1 METNV
6 KKYFIFLIICA
17 CMSTW
22 VLAQEPLPVDATTDT
37 DNKTTL
43 SSPTTKFKKLSWK
56 DNFKFSQIPIL
67 HSGRVKP
74 LSTFAREYLLV
85 LYEKSSLPN
94 MSAEQWLAET
104 VFDPKSASDRLI
116 FKIRNPE
123 IADILNIKKNKKNI
137 YSFNELSKA
146 LDKVIDLLNKIKNK
160 REEEKSLSEK
170 QLLNL
175 YIKVLS
181 YFQLKQSLSLI
192 LPLFSLE
199 SSVFSKKLGMIP
211 DKHYNYL
218 EMVKFQQK
226 IVNES
231 KRLKKDHFKNLSKE
245 EQQLVL
251 LSYKID
257 ILSKSETNSL
267 FKIIPP
273 QWDDNKELWY
283 SPWVL
288 ISEGKGS
295 PLSATYLNSWIDV
308 EKAYRTGKDWREATK
323 SAYKNAL
330 EISKGFSKPTLLY
343 MEKIFNDINFFQKSL
358 ILYIL
363 AFLLLSFSFI
373 FFKNV
378 LYKSSFIVLVFGFL
392 LHLIGLIFRVVIMGR
407 PPVSTLYESILFVGM
422 ISVGLTIFLEKYSF
436 SFERGTSGTKGRR
449 QLQKGMGLLM
459 GSIVGTV
466 LHFIGFKYK
475 EAESMSLLVPVL
487 NTNFWLAT
495 HVVCITI
502 GYGCAIVTSLMGHV
516 YVFIQ
521 CLNKWKKSL
530 YYKKIKSNQ
539 SKITKKNDVWENN
552 YVIDL
557 SGLYKN
563 MNFASFVAL
572 FFCLFG
578 TILGGI
584 WADQS
589 WGRFWGW
596 DPKENGALA
605 IVIWLLVLIHGRL
618 AGILKKD
625 GYALGMIFT
634 NIVVALSWFG
644 VNLLSIGLHSYGF
657 ISGVFWGLI
666 IFCGSELLFA
676 SSSCVYLR
684 KQVEKGDV

>member
-1 METNV
+1 M
-6 KKYFIFLIICA
+6 KKYFAFLIICT
-17 CMSTW
+17 CISNE
-22 VLAQEPLPVDATTDT
+22 VLAQEPVSIGTTTDT
-37 DNKTTL
+37 NNKTTL
-43 SSPTTKFKKLSWK
+43 SSPASSLKKFSWK

-85 LYEKSSLPN
+85 LYEKSSLPD
-94 MSAEQWLAET
+94 MSAEQWLAEIL
-104 VFDPKSASDRLI
+104 FDPKTSSNRLV

-123 IADILNIKKNKKNI
+123 IIDILSIKENKKSV

-146 LDKVIDLLNKIKNK
+146 LDKIIDLLNKIKNK
-160 REEEKSLSEK
+160 PEEEKSLSEK
-170 QLLNL
+170 QILNL

-192 LPLFSLE
+192 LPLFSIK
-199 SSVFSKKLGMIP
+199 SSVFSKKLGMVP
-211 DKHYNYL
+211 NKHYSYL
-218 EMVKFQQK
+218 EMIKFQQK
-226 IVNES
+226 IIRES
-231 KRLKKDHFKNLSKE
+231 KQLKKEHFKNLSKE
-245 EQQLVL
+245 EQELIL
-251 LSYKID
+251 LSYKMNV
-257 ILSKSETNSL
+257 LSKSETNSL

-288 ISEGKGS
+288 IGAGKGS
-295 PLSATYLNSWIDV
+295 PLSATYLNSWIDM
-308 EKAYRTGKDWREATK
+308 EKAYRTGQNWKTATQ
-323 SAYKNAL
+323 SAYKNAI
-330 EISKGFSKPTLLY
+330 EISKNFSKPSLLY
-343 MEKIFNDINFFQKSL
+343 MEKLFNDIRFFQKSL

-363 AFLLLSFSFI
+363 AFLCLSFSFI
-373 FFKNV
+373 FLKNI
-378 LYKSSFIVLVFGFL
+378 LYKFSFIILVSGFL
-392 LHLIGLIFRVVIMGR
+392 LHLIGMIFRVIIMGR
-407 PPVSTLYESILFVGM
+407 PPVSTLYESVLFVGV
-422 ISVGLTIFLEKYSF
+422 IAVGLTIFLEKRSF
-436 SFERGTSGTKGRR
+436 SSEKNAPSKEGLRR
-449 QLQKGMGLLM
+449 LQKGVGLLM

-475 EAESMSLLVPVL
+475 GAESMSLLVPVL

-495 HVVCITI
+495 HVTCITI

-516 YVFIQ
+516 YIFVQ

-530 YYKKIKSNQ
+530 YYKRIKSEKSQ
-539 SKITKKNDVWENN
+539 TTQKDSDWENN
-552 YVIDL
+552 YAIDL

-563 MNFASFVAL
+563 MNAASFVAL

-618 AGILKKD
+618 AGILNKD

-634 NIVVALSWFG
+634 NVVVALSWFG
-644 VNLLSIGLHSYGF
+644 VNLLSVGLHSYGF
-657 ISGVFWGLI
+657 ISGIFWGLI
-666 IFCGSELLFA
+666 IFCGSELLLAF
-676 SSSCVYLR
+676 SSCIYLH
-684 KQVEKGDV
+684 KKAK

>member
-1 METNV
+1 M
-6 KKYFIFLIICA
+6 KYFIFLII
-17 CMSTW
+17 STCISNG
-22 VLAQEPLPVDATTDT
+22 VLAQEPVSVDATSDVK
-37 DNKTTL
+37 DKTVL
-43 SSPTTKFKKLSWK
+43 SSPSVSSTFPQLKRFSWK

-74 LSTFAREYLLV
+74 LSTFAKEYLLV
-85 LYEKSSLPN
+85 LYEKSSLPD
-94 MSAEQWLAET
+94 MSAEQWLAEAL
-104 VFDPKSASDRLI
+104 FDPKTSSDRSI

-123 IADILNIKKNKKNI
+123 IIDILNIKKNKKSV

-160 REEEKSLSEK
+160 PEEEKSLSEK
-170 QLLNL
+170 QILNL

-192 LPLFSLE
+192 LPLFSIE
-199 SSVFSKKLGMIP
+199 SSVFSKQLGMVP
-211 DKHYNYL
+211 HKKYSYL
-218 EMVKFQQK
+218 EMIKFQQK
-226 IVNES
+226 IIKES
-231 KRLKKDHFKNLSKE
+231 KKLKKEHFKNLSKE
-245 EQQLVL
+245 EQELIL
-251 LSYKID
+251 LSYKMNV
-257 ILSKSETNSL
+257 LSKSETNSL

-288 ISEGKGS
+288 IGAGKGS
-295 PLSATYLNSWIDV
+295 PLSATYLNSWIDM
-308 EKAYRTGKDWREATK
+308 EKAYRTGKNWREATK
-323 SAYKNAL
+323 SAYKNAID
-330 EISKGFSKPTLLY
+330 ISKNFSKPTILY
-343 MEKIFNDINFFQKSL
+343 MEKIFNDIRFFQKSL

-363 AFLLLSFSFI
+363 AFLCLSFSFI
-373 FFKNV
+373 FLKNI
-378 LYKSSFIVLVFGFL
+378 LYKFSFIALTVGLF
-392 LHLIGLIFRVVIMGR
+392 LHLAGMIFRVIIMAR
-407 PPVSTLYESILFVGM
+407 PPVSTLYESVLFVGV
-422 ISVGLTIFLEKYSF
+422 IAVGLTIFLEKSSF
-436 SFERGTSGTKGRR
+436 SSEKSAPGKEGLRR
-449 QLQKGMGLLM
+449 LQKGVGLLI

-475 EAESMSLLVPVL
+475 GAESMSLLVPVL

-516 YVFIQ
+516 YIFFQ

-530 YYKKIKSNQ
+530 YCKRIKYGKSQ
-539 SKITKKNDVWENN
+539 TTQKNSDWENN
-552 YVIDL
+552 YLIDL
-557 SGLYKN
+557 SVLYRN

-634 NIVVALSWFG
+634 NVVVALSWFG
-644 VNLLSIGLHSYGF
+644 VNLLSVGLHSYGF
-657 ISGVFWGLI
+657 ISGVFWGLV
-666 IFCGSELLFA
+666 IFCGSELLLA
-676 SSSCVYLR
+676 SSSFVYLR
-684 KQVEKGDV
+684 KKIR